1 MLDWLNQLLTSGDT
15 NFLYEIYHRY
25 EAWFTAIKAYYSYN
39 DNPQQWATSS
49 AYFNAMQSY
58 TDWSWHMAIL
68 SFLAF
73 CLMAFFFYKI
83 ASSFV
88 GFWRMR

>member
-1 MLDWLNQLLTSGDT
+1 MLDWLNELLTSGDG
-15 NFLYEIYHRY
+15 NFLFETYTRFQQ
-25 EAWFTAIKAYYSYN
+25 WFTAIQTYYSSSTN
-39 DNPQQWATSS
+39 QNWATSS
-49 AYFNAMQSY
+49 AYNNAMSAY
-58 TDWSWHMAIL
+58 CEWTWHMAIL
-68 SFLAF
+68 AFAAF

>member
-1 MLDWLNQLLTSGDT
+1 MLDWLNQFLTSGDS
-15 NFLYEIYHRY
+15 NFLFETYTRFQQ
-25 EAWFTAIKAYYSYN
+25 WFTSIQTYYNTTSK
-39 DNPQQWATSS
+39 PWATSQVY
-49 AYFNAMQSY
+49 ADAMTTY
-58 TDWSWHMAIL
+58 CDWTWHMGIL
-68 SFLAF
+68 AFLAF